1 MSSSPATPLPLA
13 APPAV
18 RRITGA
24 DLDWALAEGWKD
36 FNAKR
41 GDILVL
47 AVLYPVLGLL
57 TAVIALNDRL
67 LPVFF
72 PLVAGLS
79 VMGPAVAAGFYEIAR
94 RRDLGISSSWMHF
107 FDPLRGRSRTPLVL
121 LTLMSLILF
130 GAWLIA
136 AWIIYQSTLAQVGP
150 MTIAGGFEQLFSTPE
165 GLNLVIIGNLVGAG
179 FAVLTVF
186 LTLVS
191 FPMVV
196 DRPFDA
202 GTAVGTSVRAVTRN
216 LPVVA
221 GWGLR
226 VAALLVLGSLPLFIG
241 LAVVLP
247 VLGYATWHLY
257 TRMVER

>member
-1 MSSSPATPLPLA
+1 MSSIPADPRST
-13 APPAV
+13 APAI
-18 RRITGA
+18 RRISGK
-24 DLDWALAEGWKD
+24 DLDWALSEGWKD

-57 TAVIALNDRL
+57 AAAIALNDRL

-72 PLVAGLS
+72 PLVAGLT

-94 RRDLGISSSWMHF
+94 RRGLGISSSYRHF
-107 FDPLRGRSRTPLVL
+107 FDPLNGRSRRPLVM
-121 LTLMSLILF
+121 LTLMSLAF
-130 GAWLIA
+130 FTAWIA
-136 AWIIYQSTLAQVGP
+136 AAWVIYSLTLARIEP
-150 MTIAGGFEQLFSTPE
+150 MTLAGGFQQLFSTPE
-165 GLNLVIIGNLVGAG
+165 GLSMVVIGNAVGAV

-196 DRPFDA
+196 DRPVDA
-202 GTAVGTSVRAVTRN
+202 GTAVGTSVRAVSAN
-216 LPVVA
+216 LLTVA
-221 GWGLR
+221 SWGVR
-226 VAALLVLGSLPLFIG
+226 VAVLLILGTLPLFIG

>member
-1 MSSSPATPLPLA
+1 MSSIPADPRST
-13 APPAV
+13 APAI
-18 RRITGA
+18 RRISGK
-24 DLDWALAEGWKD
+24 DLDWALSEGWKD

-57 TAVIALNDRL
+57 AAAIALNDRL

-72 PLVAGLS
+72 PLVAGLT

-94 RRDLGISSSWMHF
+94 RRGLGISSSYRHF
-107 FDPLRGRSRTPLVL
+107 FDPLNGRSRRPLVM
-121 LTLMSLILF
+121 LTLMSLAF
-130 GAWLIA
+130 FTAWIA
-136 AWIIYQSTLAQVGP
+136 AAWVIYSLTLARIEP
-150 MTIAGGFEQLFSTPE
+150 MTLAGGFQQLFSTPE
-165 GLNLVIIGNLVGAG
+165 GLSMVVIGNAMGAV

-196 DRPFDA
+196 DRPVDA
-202 GTAVGTSVRAVTRN
+202 GTAVGTSVRAVSAN
-216 LPVVA
+216 LLTVA
-221 GWGLR
+221 SWGVR
-226 VAALLVLGSLPLFIG
+226 VAVLLILGTLPLFIG

>member
-1 MSSSPATPLPLA
+1 MSSIPVT
-13 APPAV
+13 PAV
-18 RRITGA
+18 APQVRKITGA
-24 DLDWALAEGWKD
+24 DLDWALSEGWKD

-57 TAVIALNDRL
+57 AAAIALNDRL

-94 RRDLGISSSWMHF
+94 RREAGIDSSWFHF
-107 FDPLRGRSRTPLVL
+107 FDPLNGRSRTPLVM
-121 LTLMSLILF
+121 LTIMSLVFFVTWIAA
-130 GAWLIA
+130 AWLI
-136 AWIIYQSTLAQVGP
+136 YQATLGQVGP
-150 MTIAGGFEQLFSTPE
+150 MTLAGGFEQLFSTPE
-165 GLNLVIIGNLVGAG
+165 GWTMVIVGNLVGAV
-179 FAVLTVF
+179 FAVLTVV

-196 DRPFDA
+196 DRPVDA
-202 GTAVGTSVRAVTRN
+202 GTAVGTSIRAVTSN
-216 LPVVA
+216 APTVA
-221 GWGLR
+221 AWGLR
-226 VAALLVLGSLPLFIG
+226 VAGLLLIGSLPLFIG

-257 TRMVER
+257 TRMVTR

>member
-1 MSSSPATPLPLA
+1 MSSIPVDPRPSA
-13 APPAV
+13 PAV
-18 RRITGA
+18 RRISGT
-24 DLDWALAEGWKD
+24 DLDWALSEGWKD

-57 TAVIALNDRL
+57 AAAIALNDQL

-72 PLVAGLS
+72 PLVAGLT

-94 RRDLGISSSWMHF
+94 RRDLGISSSWTHF
-107 FDPLRGRSRTPLVL
+107 FDPLNGRSRTPLVM
-121 LTLMSLILF
+121 LTLMSLVFFTVWI
-130 GAWLIA
+130 AA
-136 AWIIYQSTLAQVGP
+136 AWIIYELTLGRVAP
-150 MTIAGGFEQLFSTPE
+150 MTIAGGFQQLFSTPE
-165 GLNLVIIGNLVGAG
+165 GLAMVVIGNAVGAV

-196 DRPFDA
+196 DKPVDA
-202 GTAVGTSVRAVTRN
+202 GTAVGTSVRAVSANIPT
-216 LPVVA
+216 VA
-221 GWGLR
+221 SWGLR
-226 VAALLVLGSLPLFIG
+226 VAVLLVLGSLPLFIG

-257 TRMVER
+257 TRLVER

>member
-1 MSSSPATPLPLA
+1 MSRSPAAPLPMS
-13 APPAV
+13 APHAV
-18 RRITGA
+18 RQITNA
-24 DLDWALAEGWKD
+24 DLNWALSQGWKD

-57 TAVIALNDRL
+57 TAVVALNDRL

-94 RRDLGISSSWMHF
+94 RRGLGISSSWRYF
-107 FDPLRGRSRTPLVL
+107 FDPLRGRSRTPLVI
-121 LTLMSLILF
+121 LTLMSLTLF
-130 GAWLIA
+130 GAWIAA
-136 AWIIYQSTLAQVGP
+136 AWIIYQMTLAQVGP
-150 MTIAGGFEQLFSTPE
+150 MTVAGGFEQLFSTPE

-179 FAVLTVF
+179 FAVLTVL

-196 DRPFDA
+196 DRPVDA
-202 GTAVGTSVRAVTRN
+202 GTAVATSVRAVTSN

-221 GWGLR
+221 SWGLR
-226 VAALLVLGSLPLFIG
+226 VAGLLVLGSLPFFIG

>member
-1 MSSSPATPLPLA
+1 MSSIPVSPRPFVAHQ
-13 APPAV
+13 V
-18 RRITGA
+18 RKITAA
-24 DLDWALAEGWKD
+24 DLNWALSEGWKD

-57 TAVIALNDRL
+57 AAVVALNDRL

-94 RRDLGISSSWMHF
+94 RREQGIDSSWIHF
-107 FDPLRGRSRTPLVL
+107 FDPLNGRSRTPLFA
-121 LTLMSLILF
+121 LTLMSLIF
-130 GAWLIA
+130 FVAWISAAWLI
-136 AWIIYQSTLAQVGP
+136 YQATLARVGP
-150 MTIAGGFEQLFSTPE
+150 MTLAGGIEQLFSTPE
-165 GLNLVIIGNLVGAG
+165 GWTMVIVGNAVGAV
-179 FAVLTVF
+179 FAVLTVL

-196 DRPFDA
+196 DKPVDA
-202 GTAVGTSVRAVTRN
+202 GTAVGTSIKAVSAN
-216 LPVVA
+216 AGQVVA
-221 GWGLR
+221 WGIR
-226 VAALLVLGSLPLFIG
+226 VAALLFVGSLPLFIG

-257 TRMVER
+257 TRMVVR

>member
-1 MSSSPATPLPLA
+1 MSSIPADPRST
-13 APPAV
+13 APAI
-18 RRITGA
+18 RRISGK
-24 DLDWALAEGWKD
+24 DLDWALSEGWKD

-57 TAVIALNDRL
+57 AAAIALNDRL

-72 PLVAGLS
+72 PLVAGLT

-94 RRDLGISSSWMHF
+94 RRGLGISSSYRHF
-107 FDPLRGRSRTPLVL
+107 FDPLNGRSRRPLVM
-121 LTLMSLILF
+121 LTLMSLAF
-130 GAWLIA
+130 FTAWIA
-136 AWIIYQSTLAQVGP
+136 AAWAIYSLTLARIEP
-150 MTIAGGFEQLFSTPE
+150 MTLAGGFQQLFSTPE
-165 GLNLVIIGNLVGAG
+165 GLSMVVIGNAVGAV

-196 DRPFDA
+196 DRPVDA
-202 GTAVGTSVRAVTRN
+202 GTAVGTSVRAVSAN
-216 LPVVA
+216 LPTVA
-221 GWGLR
+221 SWGIR
-226 VAALLVLGSLPLFIG
+226 VAVLLILGSLPLFIG

>member
-1 MSSSPATPLPLA
+1 MSSIPADPRST
-13 APPAV
+13 APAI
-18 RRITGA
+18 RRISGK
-24 DLDWALAEGWKD
+24 DLDWALSEGWKD

-57 TAVIALNDRL
+57 AAAIALNDRL

-72 PLVAGLS
+72 PLVAGLT

-94 RRDLGISSSWMHF
+94 RRGLGISSSYRHF
-107 FDPLRGRSRTPLVL
+107 FDPLNGRSRRPLVM
-121 LTLMSLILF
+121 LTLMSLAF
-130 GAWLIA
+130 FTAWIA
-136 AWIIYQSTLAQVGP
+136 AALVIYSLTLARIEP
-150 MTIAGGFEQLFSTPE
+150 MTLAGGFQQLFSTPE
-165 GLNLVIIGNLVGAG
+165 GLSMVVIGNAVGAV

-196 DRPFDA
+196 DRPVDA
-202 GTAVGTSVRAVTRN
+202 GTAVGTSVRAVSAN
-216 LPVVA
+216 LPTVA
-221 GWGLR
+221 SWGIR
-226 VAALLVLGSLPLFIG
+226 VAVLLILGSLPLFIG

>member
-1 MSSSPATPLPLA
+1 MSSIPADPRST
-13 APPAV
+13 APAI
-18 RRITGA
+18 RRISGK
-24 DLDWALAEGWKD
+24 DLDWALSEGWKD

-57 TAVIALNDRL
+57 AAAIALNDRL

-72 PLVAGLS
+72 PLVAGLT

-94 RRDLGISSSWMHF
+94 RRGLGISSSYRHF
-107 FDPLRGRSRTPLVL
+107 FDPLNGRSRRPLVM
-121 LTLMSLILF
+121 LTLMSLAF
-130 GAWLIA
+130 FTAWIA
-136 AWIIYQSTLAQVGP
+136 AAWVIYSLTLARIEP
-150 MTIAGGFEQLFSTPE
+150 MTLAGGFQQLFSTPE
-165 GLNLVIIGNLVGAG
+165 GLSMVVIGNAVGAV

-196 DRPFDA
+196 DRPVDA
-202 GTAVGTSVRAVTRN
+202 GTAVGTSVRAVSAN
-216 LPVVA
+216 LPTVA
-221 GWGLR
+221 SWGIR
-226 VAALLVLGSLPLFIG
+226 VAVLLILGSLPLFIG

>member
-1 MSSSPATPLPLA
+1 MSSIPVAPRPTA
-13 APPAV
+13 APGV
-18 RRITGA
+18 RRITQA
-24 DLDWALAEGWKD
+24 DINWALSEGWKD

-41 GDILVL
+41 GEVLVL

-57 TAVIALNDRL
+57 AAVIALDDRF

-79 VMGPAVAAGFYEIAR
+79 VMGPSVAAGFYEIAR
-94 RRDLGISSSWMHF
+94 RREAGIDSSWFHF
-107 FDPLRGRSRTPLVL
+107 FDPLNGRSRTSLFV
-121 LTLMSLILF
+121 LTLMSLVLF
-130 GAWLIA
+130 VTWVTA
-136 AWIIYQSTLAQVGP
+136 AWFIYEATLGRENP
-150 MTIAGGFEQLFSTPE
+150 MTLAGGFEQLFSTPA
-165 GLNLVIIGNLVGAG
+165 GLSLVVIGNLVGLG
-179 FAVLTVF
+179 FAILTVV

-196 DRPFDA
+196 DRPVDA
-202 GTAVGTSVRAVTRN
+202 GTAIGTSIRAVGRN
-216 LPVVA
+216 PGGVIS
-221 GWGLR
+221 WGLR
-226 VAALLVLGSLPLFIG
+226 VAGLLILGSLPLFIG

>member
-1 MSSSPATPLPLA
+1 MSSIPVSPRA
-13 APPAV
+13 AAPAV
-18 RRITGA
+18 RRITGR

-41 GDILVL
+41 GDVLVL

-57 TAVIALNDRL
+57 AAAIALNDRL

-94 RRDLGISSSWMHF
+94 RRDLGISSSYRHF
-107 FDPLRGRSRTPLVL
+107 FDPLNGRSRTPLVV
-121 LTLMSLILF
+121 LTLMSLAFFAAWIAA
-130 GAWLIA
+130 AWLIYEA
-136 AWIIYQSTLAQVGP
+136 TLARVGP

-165 GLNLVIIGNLVGAG
+165 GWTMVLVGNAVG
-179 FAVLTVF
+179 AVFAVLTVF

-196 DRPFDA
+196 DKPVDA
-202 GTAVGTSVRAVTRN
+202 GTAVGTSIRAVGAN
-216 LPVVA
+216 LPTVA
-221 GWGLR
+221 AWGIR
-226 VAALLVLGSLPLFIG
+226 VAVLLVLGALPLFVG

-257 TRMVER
+257 TRLVER

>member
-1 MSSSPATPLPLA
+1 MSSIPATPLPGSTS
-13 APPAV
+13 PAV

-24 DLDWALAEGWKD
+24 DLNWALSQGWKD

-57 TAVIALNDRL
+57 TAVIAFNDRL

-72 PLVAGLS
+72 PLVAGLT

-94 RRDLGISSSWMHF
+94 RRGLGISSSWLHF
-107 FDPLRGRSRTPLVL
+107 FDPLRGRSRTPLIM
-121 LTLMSLILF
+121 LTLMSFVLF
-130 GAWLIA
+130 GAWICA
-136 AWIIYQSTLAQVGP
+136 AWIIYQATLAQVGP
-150 MTIAGGFEQLFSTPE
+150 MTIAGGFDQLFSTPE
-165 GLNLVIIGNLVGAG
+165 GRNLVIIGNLVGAG

-196 DRPFDA
+196 DRRMDA
-202 GTAVGTSVRAVTRN
+202 GTAVATSVRAVARN
-216 LPVVA
+216 LPAVA
-221 GWGLR
+221 SWGLR
-226 VAALLVLGSLPLFIG
+226 VAALLILGALPLFIG

>member
-1 MSSSPATPLPLA
+1 MSSIPADPRST
-13 APPAV
+13 APAI
-18 RRITGA
+18 RRISGK
-24 DLDWALAEGWKD
+24 DLDWALSEGWKD

-57 TAVIALNDRL
+57 AAAIALNDRL

-72 PLVAGLS
+72 PLVAGLT

-94 RRDLGISSSWMHF
+94 RRGLGISSSYRHF
-107 FDPLRGRSRTPLVL
+107 FDPLNGRSRRPLVM
-121 LTLMSLILF
+121 LTLMSLAF
-130 GAWLIA
+130 FTAWIA
-136 AWIIYQSTLAQVGP
+136 AAWVIYSLTLARIEP
-150 MTIAGGFEQLFSTPE
+150 MTLAGGFQQLFSTPE
-165 GLNLVIIGNLVGAG
+165 GLSMVVIGNAVGAV

-196 DRPFDA
+196 DRPVDA
-202 GTAVGTSVRAVTRN
+202 GTAVGTSVRAVSAN
-216 LPVVA
+216 LPTVA
-221 GWGLR
+221 SWGVR
-226 VAALLVLGSLPLFIG
+226 VAVLLILGSLPLFIG

>member
-1 MSSSPATPLPLA
+1 MSSIPSTPVPLSA
-13 APPAV
+13 RPVV

-24 DLDWALAEGWKD
+24 DMSWAMTEGWKD

-41 GDILVL
+41 GDVLVL

-57 TAVIALNDRL
+57 TAALALNDRL
-67 LPVFF
+67 LPIFF

-94 RRDLGISSSWMHF
+94 RREAGIDSSWFHF
-107 FDPLRGRSRTPLVL
+107 FDPLRGRSRTPLVM
-121 LTLMSLILF
+121 LTLMSLALF
-130 GAWLIA
+130 LAWIAA
-136 AWIIYQSTLAQVGP
+136 AWIIYQVTLGQVGP

-165 GLNLVIIGNLVGAG
+165 GLRMVVIGNLVGAG
-179 FAVLTVF
+179 FAILTVV

-196 DRPFDA
+196 DRPVDA
-202 GTAVGTSVRAVTRN
+202 GTAVGTSIRAVGHN
-216 LPVVA
+216 LPAVA
-221 GWGLR
+221 SWGLR
-226 VAALLVLGSLPLFIG
+226 VALLLLLGALPLFIG

>member
-1 MSSSPATPLPLA
+1 MSSIPVAPA
-13 APPAV
+13 APQV
-18 RRITGA
+18 RRISGA
-24 DLDWALAEGWKD
+24 DLDWALSEGWKD

-57 TAVIALNDRL
+57 AAAIALNDRL

-94 RRDLGISSSWMHF
+94 RREAGIDSSWFHF
-107 FDPLRGRSRTPLVL
+107 FDPLNGRSRTPLMM
-121 LTLMSLILF
+121 LTVMSLVFFVSWIAA
-130 GAWLIA
+130 AWLI
-136 AWIIYQSTLAQVGP
+136 YQATLAQVGP

-165 GLNLVIIGNLVGAG
+165 GWTMVIVGNLVGAV
-179 FAVLTVF
+179 FAVLTVV

-196 DRPFDA
+196 DKPVDA
-202 GTAVGTSVRAVTRN
+202 GTAVGTSIRAVTRN
-216 LPVVA
+216 APTVAAWGVRVA
-221 GWGLR
+221 G
-226 VAALLVLGSLPLFIG
+226 LLLIGSLPLFMG

>member
-1 MSSSPATPLPLA
+1 MSSIPVTPRPTA
-13 APPAV
+13 APGV
-18 RRITGA
+18 RRIT
-24 DLDWALAEGWKD
+24 DTDINWALSEGWKD

-41 GDILVL
+41 GDVLVL

-94 RRDLGISSSWMHF
+94 RREAGIDSSWIHF
-107 FDPLRGRSRTPLVL
+107 FDPLNGRSRTPLFM
-121 LTLMSLILF
+121 LTLMSLVFFVTWIAA
-130 GAWLIA
+130 AWLI
-136 AWIIYQSTLAQVGP
+136 YQATLAQVEP
-150 MTIAGGFEQLFSTPE
+150 MTIVGGFQQLFSTPE
-165 GLNLVIIGNLVGAG
+165 GWTMVIVGNLVGAV
-179 FAVLTVF
+179 FAVLTVV

-196 DRPFDA
+196 DKPVDA
-202 GTAVGTSVRAVTRN
+202 GTAVGTSIRAVGRN
-216 LPVVA
+216 PGAVA
-221 GWGLR
+221 SWGLR
-226 VAALLVLGSLPLFIG
+226 VAGLLILGSIPLFIG

>member
-1 MSSSPATPLPLA
+1 MSSIPVA
-13 APPAV
+13 PAV
-18 RRITGA
+18 APQVRKITGA
-24 DLDWALAEGWKD
+24 DLDWALSEGWKD

-57 TAVIALNDRL
+57 AAVIALNDRL
-67 LPVFF
+67 LPIFF

-94 RRDLGISSSWMHF
+94 RREAGVDSSWIHF
-107 FDPLRGRSRTPLVL
+107 FDPLNGRSRTPLVM
-121 LTLMSLILF
+121 LTIMSLAFFITWIAA
-130 GAWLIA
+130 AWLI
-136 AWIIYQSTLAQVGP
+136 YQATLAQNGP
-150 MTIAGGFEQLFSTPE
+150 MTVAGGFEQLFTTAE
-165 GLNLVIIGNLVGAG
+165 GWTMVIVGNLVGAV
-179 FAVLTVF
+179 FAVLTVV

-196 DRPFDA
+196 DKPVDA
-202 GTAVGTSVRAVTRN
+202 GTAVGTSIRAVTSN
-216 LPVVA
+216 APTVA
-221 GWGLR
+221 AWGLR
-226 VAALLVLGSLPLFIG
+226 VAGLLLIGSLPLFIG

-257 TRMVER
+257 TRMVAR

>member
-1 MSSSPATPLPLA
+1 MSSIPADPRST
-13 APPAV
+13 APAI
-18 RRITGA
+18 RRISGK
-24 DLDWALAEGWKD
+24 DLDWALSEGWKD

-57 TAVIALNDRL
+57 AAAIALNDRL

-72 PLVAGLS
+72 PLVAGLT

-94 RRDLGISSSWMHF
+94 RRGLGISSSYRHF
-107 FDPLRGRSRTPLVL
+107 FDPLNGRSRRPLVM
-121 LTLMSLILF
+121 LTLMSLAF
-130 GAWLIA
+130 FTAWIA
-136 AWIIYQSTLAQVGP
+136 AAWVIYSLTLARIEP
-150 MTIAGGFEQLFSTPE
+150 MTLAGGFQQLFSTPE
-165 GLNLVIIGNLVGAG
+165 GLSMVVIGNAVGAV

-196 DRPFDA
+196 DRPVDA
-202 GTAVGTSVRAVTRN
+202 GTAVGTSVRAVSAN
-216 LPVVA
+216 LPTVA
-221 GWGLR
+221 SWGIR
-226 VAALLVLGSLPLFIG
+226 VAVLLILGSLPLFIG

-247 VLGYATWHLY
+247 ILGYATWHLY

>member
-1 MSSSPATPLPLA
+1 MSASPATPLPLVDR
-13 APPAV
+13 PAV

-24 DLDWALAEGWKD
+24 DLDWALSEGWKD

-47 AVLYPVLGLL
+47 AVLYPLLGLL

-107 FDPLRGRSRTPLVL
+107 FDPLRGRSRTPLVI
-121 LTLMSLILF
+121 LTLMSLVLF
-130 GAWLIA
+130 GVWILA
-136 AWIIYQSTLAQVGP
+136 AWAIYQATLAQVGP
-150 MTIAGGFEQLFSTPE
+150 MTLAGGFEQLFSTPE

-196 DRPFDA
+196 DRPVDA

-216 LPVVA
+216 LPAVAAWGVRVA
-221 GWGLR
+221 G
-226 VAALLVLGSLPLFIG
+226 LLLLGALPLFMG

-257 TRMVER
+257 TRMIER

>member
-1 MSSSPATPLPLA
+1 MSTSAATPLPVSA
-13 APPAV
+13 RPAV
-18 RRITGA
+18 RRITNA
-24 DLDWALAEGWKD
+24 DLDWALSQGWKD

-57 TAVIALNDRL
+57 AAALALNDRL

-94 RRDLGISSSWMHF
+94 RRGLGISSSWRHF

-121 LTLMSLILF
+121 LTLMSLVLF
-130 GAWLIA
+130 GAWIAA
-136 AWIIYQSTLAQVGP
+136 AWIIYQATLAQVGP

-165 GLNLVIIGNLVGAG
+165 GLTMVIVGNLVGAG

-196 DRPFDA
+196 DRPVDA
-202 GTAVGTSVRAVTRN
+202 GTAVGTSVKAVSQN
-216 LPVVA
+216 LPAV
-221 GWGLR
+221 GSWGLR
-226 VAALLVLGSLPLFIG
+226 VAALLLLGALPLFMG
-241 LAVVLP
+241 LAVALP

-257 TRMVER
+257 TRLVER